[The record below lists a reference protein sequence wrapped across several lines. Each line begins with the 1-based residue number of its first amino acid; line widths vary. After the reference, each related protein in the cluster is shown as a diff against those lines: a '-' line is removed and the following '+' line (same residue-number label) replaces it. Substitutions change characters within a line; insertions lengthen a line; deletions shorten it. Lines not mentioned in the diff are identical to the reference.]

1 MRVYSICVFYCGR
14 GSTIPV
20 SAWEYCLCIAWIKQ
34 ELLILLLLYF
44 PGRAEYDCFQI
55 ELSKNYG
62 IAEWR
67 EDVKNCLL
75 KAGVEN
81 TAIVFLFNDLTLIH
95 NNIHCILCGQI
106 KAVPLHAT
114 FTILTYG
121 YVSSTASQYHKDCMY
136 GVCLRC
142 LAQSDVTRQRV

>member
-1 MRVYSICVFYCGR
+1 MYVCILYVCFTVGGVQLS
-14 GSTIPV
+14 V
-20 SAWEYCLCIAWIKQ
+20 SAWEYGLCVAWIKQ

-81 TAIVFLFNDLTLIH
+81 TAIVFLFNDT
-95 NNIHCILCGQI
+95 Q
-106 KAVPLHAT
+106 VR
-114 FTILTYG
+114 
-121 YVSSTASQYHKDCMY
+121 QDCQF
-136 GVCLRC
+136 GW
-142 LAQSDVTRQRV
+142 

>member
-1 MRVYSICVFYCGR
+1 MCVCIVYVCFTVGGVQLYLSVP
-14 GSTIPV
+14 GSTV
-20 SAWEYCLCIAWIKQ
+20 YVLNVCVLIKQ

-75 KAGVEN
+75 KAGIEN
-81 TAIVFLFNDLTLIH
+81 TAIVFLFNDTQVSQDF
-95 NNIHCILCGQI
+95 QI
-106 KAVPLHAT
+106 WVE
-114 FTILTYG
+114 G
-121 YVSSTASQYHKDCMY
+121 YFRW
-136 GVCLRC
+136 G
-142 LAQSDVTRQRV
+142 